1 MRYPVQEM
9 MLRVLRFAPLLL
21 LFTACEK
28 DGGTPAF
35 IRPRTPVV
43 KSASGDTLF
52 SNITELWIYAND
64 APIGVWQPN
73 RRVPVL
79 STGSTQL
86 KFVAGIRKNGITE
99 SRIQYPFL
107 ATYTLQTD
115 LLEGQEQEISPV
127 FSYYEEPP
135 WVEDFESQSFNLDLS
150 ESDTTLIVYDRD
162 VNAQEVLNGDGS
174 GGFVLSTE
182 HPSFRAL
189 SSGDPAFPSGS
200 VPVFL
205 EFDCRSDMR
214 FLIGVRYT
222 LSGQVYTV
230 PYVYVTATGVGN
242 TLGWKHMYIDLGSAW
257 PLSGTTDRRFYIQG
271 DLENGATSG
280 KVTLDN
286 LTVHF

>member
-1 MRYPVQEM
+1 

-21 LFTACEK
+21 LFTSCEK

-35 IRPRTPVV
+35 IRPRTPIV
-43 KSASGDTLF
+43 KAVNGDTLF

-86 KFVAGIRKNGITE
+86 KFVAGVHKNGITE
-99 SRIQYPFL
+99 TRIQYPFL
-107 ATYTLQTD
+107 ATCTIQAD
-115 LLEGQEQEISPV
+115 LLEGQDQDVSPV
-127 FSYYEEPP
+127 FTYYDDPP
-135 WVEDFESQSFNLDLS
+135 WVEDFESQSFDLDLS

-162 VNAQEVLNGDGS
+162 VNAQEVLSGDGS
-174 GGFVLSTE
+174 GGFVLSSE
-182 HPSFRAL
+182 HPSFRAI
-189 SSGDPAFPSGS
+189 SSGDPPLPSGS
-200 VPVFL
+200 SPVFL

-222 LSGQVYTV
+222 LNGQVYTV
-230 PYVYVTATGVGN
+230 PYVYVTATGVGSA
-242 TLGWKHMYIDLGSAW
+242 LGWKHMYIDLGSAW
-257 PLSGTTDRRFYIQG
+257 PISGTTDRHFYLQG
-271 DLENGATSG
+271 ELENGATNG
-280 KVTLDN
+280 KVTVDN